1 MMCLST
7 NPFHAL
13 KSFEESKRFRALQNR
28 GPNLHSPS
36 TPSEDPLQELS
47 AVIGD
52 WKEGC
57 LKYGNVLRTGL
68 NKDLPIYYRVVTN
81 GYLFSFLQCL

>member
-28 GPNLHSPS
+28 GPNPHSPVS
-36 TPSEDPLQELS
+36 PIDDPLQELS

-52 WKEGC
+52 WKEAC
-57 LKYGNVLRTGL
+57 LKYGNV
-68 NKDLPIYYRVVTN
+68 YYT
-81 GYLFSFLQCL
+81 